1 MRLILTALFFALP
14 GAAFADTCDAAW
26 REGYLRGVADIQQQ
40 LTQSHAQMQAQ
51 VEAQLNAQLAQL
63 QTQRDDD
70 LKTQLRAAQQ
80 AALDAAVAAPMP
92 SGLTGKGDAAPAP
105 PPSLLIQNPQNLPP
119 ELYAALMAYVEG

>member
-1 MRLILTALFFALP
+1 MRLILTALLMSLP
-14 GAAFADTCDAAW
+14 GAALTQTCDAAW
-26 REGYLRGVADIQQQ
+26 REGYLEGVADIQQQ

-51 VEAQLNAQLAQL
+51 VEEQLNAQLAQL

-70 LKTQLRAAQQ
+70 LKTQLGAAQQ
-80 AALDAAVAAPMP
+80 EALDAAVAAPMP
-92 SGLTGKGDAAPAP
+92 SGLTGNADAAPA

>member
-14 GAAFADTCDAAW
+14 GAAFADTCEAAW

-63 QTQRDDD
+63 QTRRDDD

-80 AALDAAVAAPMP
+80 AALDTAVAAPMP
-92 SGLTGKGDAAPAP
+92 SGLTGKADAAPT